1 MAENEDG
8 QEKSEE
14 PTAKKLEDARK
25 KGQVA
30 RSNEL
35 ATMLVTIVASL
46 WFLWLGPYVMDNLQH
61 LFHQGFTLDR
71 DHIFDQKRALDLILS
86 QLGIAFFI
94 VVPFMLAMLVV
105 AIIANILVGGWLFST
120 EVWVPKF
127 SKLNPVSGIKR
138 MFSLNALMELT
149 KALLKF
155 FLIAAIA
162 VLFIYSTLHE
172 IYLLGLVEVIP
183 GLAASGEML
192 AIALVIVS
200 MGLIV
205 VAMIDVPYMIWKH
218 NNDMKMTKQEVKD
231 EFKQSEGNPEI
242 KGRIRQMQQE
252 MAMRRMMQEVP
263 QADVVI
269 TNPEHYA
276 VALKYDN
283 EKMNAPVIVAMGVD
297 FMAAQI
303 RTIANQNT
311 IEIVRSP
318 ALARALY
325 YNGEIGQV
333 IPRQLFTSVAQILA
347 MVFQLRDRRIDKLPK
362 FDDLAVPEELKQAPQ

>member
-30 RSNEL
+30 RSKEL

-46 WFLWLGPYVMDNLQH
+46 WFLWLGPYMMDNLQH

-105 AIIANILVGGWLFST
+105 EIIANILVGGWLFST

-127 SKLNPVSGIKR
+127 SKLNPISGIKR

>member
-8 QEKSEE
+8 QEKTEQ
-14 PTAKKLEDARK
+14 PTSKKLEEARK

-30 RSNEL
+30 RSKEL

-46 WFLWLGPYVMDNLQH
+46 WFLWLGPYMMEDLQH
-61 LFHQGFTLDR
+61 LFQRGLTLDR
-71 DHIFDQKRALDLILS
+71 DHIFDQQHALDIILA
-86 QLGIAFFI
+86 QLGIAFLI
-94 VVPFMLAMLVV
+94 VVPFMLAMLVIE
-105 AIIANILVGGWLFST
+105 IIANIVVGGWLFST
-120 EVWVPKF
+120 EVWIPKL
-127 SKLNPVSGIKR
+127 SKLNPISGIKR

-155 FLIAAIA
+155 ALISMIA
-162 VLFIYSTLHE
+162 VLFIYSTLHD
-172 IYLLGLVEVIP
+172 IYLLGLTEVLP
-183 GLAASGEML
+183 GLTASGEL
-192 AIALVIVS
+192 LTIALVVVS

-218 NNDMKMTKQEVKD
+218 NNDMKMTKQELKE
-231 EFKQSEGNPEI
+231 EFKQTEGSPEI

-263 QADVVI
+263 HADVVI

-362 FDDLAVPEELKQAPQ
+362 FDDLTVPEELKQTP